1 MEQKQIL
8 QLIQLAREK
17 DQKSQTA
24 LINLYWVE
32 VFSFVMKKVQHENLA
47 DEITVNVFSKV
58 LSKLHLYD
66 SDFQFKTWVLTI
78 AQNTVI
84 DYWRKKA
91 REAEDT
97 DGNLEEVKN
106 EFAKSPEELLI
117 SEEEHKKIQ
126 DIVSTMDAN
135 YAEIIRLRFFEEMSI
150 KEIAEVLNISIAN
163 TKVRIMRTKKV
174 LAQLLKE
181 NDFSH

>member
-58 LSKLHLYD
+58 LSKLYLYD
-66 SDFQFKTWVLTI
+66 SDFQFKTWVLT
-78 AQNTVI
+78 
-84 DYWRKKA
+84 K
-91 REAEDT
+91 
-97 DGNLEEVKN
+97 
-106 EFAKSPEELLI
+106 LL
-117 SEEEHKKIQ
+117 SC
-126 DIVSTMDAN
+126 
-135 YAEIIRLRFFEEMSI
+135 
-150 KEIAEVLNISIAN
+150 
-163 TKVRIMRTKKV
+163 
-174 LAQLLKE
+174 
-181 NDFSH
+181 